1 MDVTKSIFE
10 GLDWFVLGLY
20 FAILVGVAVW
30 VALQRNKN
38 TEDYFLAGRN
48 VGWFVIGASIFASN
62 IGSEHVVGLAGTG
75 FSSGTPLAHYELHAW
90 IVLLLGWLFLPFY
103 IRSGAFTMPE
113 FLEKRFDSR
122 SRWFLSVFS
131 LFAYVLTKVSV
142 TIYAGGIVV
151 SELLN
156 LDFWVG
162 AIGIVVFTGIYT
174 IIGGLKAVVYTETL
188 QTIVLILGSVI
199 ITFLGFQEVGGWDE
213 LTKTVTEVSP
223 DHFNMWRP
231 WDDPD
236 FPWAGLLFGG
246 TIVGIWYWCTDQY
259 IVQRTLAANN
269 ITIGRR
275 GAIFGAYLKLLPIL
289 IFLVPGIIAY
299 ALTIQNPEIY
309 SVIDPVTGVER
320 ADRAFP
326 MLVTT
331 LLPVGL
337 KGLVAG
343 GLMAALMSSL
353 ASVFN
358 SCSTIFTIDIYKQI
372 SPEKSEQFLVNVGK
386 IATVVIVVLGI
397 AWIPIMEKI
406 GGGVMYQYLQNVQA
420 YIAPPVTTVF
430 LLGIIWKRVN
440 AQAAI
445 VTLFSGLFLL
455 ILRLGSEIATNEGII
470 ESGFLYDFAS
480 VNFSY
485 MAIWMFIFSV
495 ALCISTSLLTSEPDY
510 KKIQGLSYGTL
521 TSSDR
526 ISSEKSYTTIDVVLS
541 IVLVLIVIGILI
553 FFSPI
558 FFDLKF
564 NKLIIFFFFY
574 ILPVLSGSSI
584 L

>member
-1 MDVTKSIFE
+1 MTSVLET
-10 GLDWFVLGLY
+10 LDWIVLSIY
-20 FAILVGVAVW
+20 FLALIAVAVW
-30 VALQRNKN
+30 VVLQKNKN

-75 FSSGTPLAHYELHAW
+75 FESGTPMAHYELHAW

-131 LFAYVLTKVSV
+131 LLAYVLTKVSV

-151 SELLN
+151 SELLGIP
-156 LDFWVG
+156 FWYG
-162 AIGIVVFTGIYT
+162 AIGVVVFTGIYT
-174 IIGGLKAVVYTETL
+174 VIGGMKAVIYTETL

-199 ITFLGFQEVGGWDE
+199 ITYLGLQQVGGWNE
-213 LTKTVTEVSP
+213 LQDTVRAVSP

-231 WDDPD
+231 MSDPD
-236 FPWAGLLFGG
+236 FPWTGLLIGG

-259 IVQRTLAANN
+259 IVQRTLAAHN
-269 ITIGRR
+269 IKIGRR

-289 IFLVPGIIAY
+289 IFLIPGIIAF
-299 ALTIQNPEIY
+299 ALSVQNPEVFAI
-309 SVIDPVTGVER
+309 EK

-326 MLVTT
+326 MLVKT

-358 SCSTIFTIDIYKQI
+358 SCSTIFTIDIYKKLK
-372 SPEKSEQFLVNVGK
+372 PKKSERELLTTGK
-386 IATVVIVVLGI
+386 IATGIIVVLGI
-397 AWIPIMEKI
+397 VWIPIMERI
-406 GGGVMYQYLQNVQA
+406 GGGVMYQYLQNVQS
-420 YIAPPVTTVF
+420 YIAPPVTAVF

-445 VTLFSGLFLL
+445 STLIAGLALL
-455 ILRLGSEIATNEGII
+455 ILRLSSEIYYQADISVGAVHDNLLYGFATIN
-470 ESGFLYDFAS
+470 FAH
-480 VNFSY
+480 
-485 MAIWMFIFSV
+485 MAIFMFLFSV
-495 ALCISTSLLTSEPDY
+495 ALCISVSLATSPPDY
-510 KKIQGLSYGTL
+510 KRISGLSFGTL
-521 TSSDR
+521 TK
-526 ISSEKSYTTIDVVLS
+526 EHKLENKGSYDTIDVVLS
-541 IVLVLIVIGILI
+541 VVLVAIVIGILMY
-553 FFSPI
+553 FT
-558 FFDLKF
+558 
-564 NKLIIFFFFY
+564 N
-574 ILPVLSGSSI
+574 
-584 L
+584 

>member
-1 MDVTKSIFE
+1 MKSFMLTSTSVLE
-10 GLDWFVLGLY
+10 QLDWVVLGIY
-20 FAILVGVAVW
+20 FLALVAVAVW
-30 VALQRNKN
+30 VMLQKNNN

-75 FSSGTPLAHYELHAW
+75 FESGAPMAHYELHAW

-122 SRWFLSVFS
+122 SRWFLSLFS
-131 LFAYVLTKVSV
+131 LVAYVLTKVSV

-151 SELLN
+151 SELLAIP
-156 LDFWVG
+156 FWYG
-162 AIGIVVFTGIYT
+162 AIGIVLFTGVYT
-174 IIGGLKAVVYTETL
+174 VVGGMKAVIYTETL
-188 QTIVLILGSVI
+188 QTIILILGSII
-199 ITFLGFQEVGGWDE
+199 ITYLGLQEVGGWSALRE
-213 LTKTVTEVSP
+213 TVIEVSP

-231 WDDPD
+231 MSDPD
-236 FPWAGLLFGG
+236 FPWTGLLFGG

-269 ITIGRR
+269 IKIGRR

-289 IFLVPGIIAY
+289 IFLVPGIIAF
-299 ALTIQNPEIY
+299 ALSIQNPEIF
-309 SVIDPVTGVER
+309 SVDK

-326 MLVTT
+326 MLVKT

-358 SCSTIFTIDIYKQI
+358 SCSTIFTIDIYKKLKPNK
-372 SPEKSEQFLVNVGK
+372 SEKSLLTTGK
-386 IATVVIVVLGI
+386 IATGFIVVLGI
-397 AWIPIMEKI
+397 IWIPIMEKI
-406 GGGVMYQYLQNVQA
+406 GGGVMYQYLQNVQS

-440 AQAAI
+440 SKAAI
-445 VTLFSGLFLL
+445 TTLMSGLGLL
-455 ILRLGSEIATNEGII
+455 ILRLGSEIYYQPQIASGSSVDGFVFAFAT
-470 ESGFLYDFAS
+470 
-480 VNFSY
+480 VNFSH
-485 MAIWMFIFSV
+485 MAIFMFLFSV
-495 ALCISTSLLTSEPDY
+495 VLCISVSLLTSPPDY
-510 KKIQGLSYGTL
+510 KTITGLSFGTL
-521 TSSDR
+521 TDKQKQ
-526 ISSEKSYTTIDVVLS
+526 ENTNSYDTIDVVLS
-541 IVLVLIVIGILI
+541 VLLVLIVIG
-553 FFSPI
+553 
-558 FFDLKF
+558 
-564 NKLIIFFFFY
+564 
-574 ILPVLSGSSI
+574 VLSYFTG
-584 L
+584 

>member
-1 MDVTKSIFE
+1 MTSVLQQ
-10 GLDWFVLGLY
+10 LDWIVLGIY
-20 FAILVGVAVW
+20 FLALIAVAVW
-30 VALQRNKN
+30 VFIQKNSN

-75 FSSGTPLAHYELHAW
+75 FESGTPMAHYELHAW

-131 LFAYVLTKVSV
+131 LLAYVLTKVSI

-151 SELLN
+151 SELLGIP
-156 LDFWVG
+156 FWYG

-174 IIGGLKAVVYTETL
+174 VIGGLKAVIYTETL
-188 QTIVLILGSVI
+188 QTVVLIFGSVV
-199 ITFLGFQEVGGWDE
+199 ITYLGLQEVGGWSQLRE
-213 LTKTVTEVSP
+213 TVTAVSP

-231 WDDPD
+231 MNDPQ
-236 FPWAGLLFGG
+236 FPWTGLLIGG

-269 ITIGRR
+269 ITIARR

-289 IFLVPGIIAY
+289 IFLVPGIIAF
-299 ALTIQNPEIY
+299 ALTLQQPE
-309 SVIDPVTGVER
+309 VFQVAK

-326 MLVTT
+326 MLVKT

-358 SCSTIFTIDIYKQI
+358 SCSTIFTIDIYKKI
-372 SPEKSEQFLVNVGK
+372 KPDKSEESLIRIGK
-386 IATVVIVVLGI
+386 IATAIIVVLGI
-397 AWIPIMEKI
+397 IWIPIMEKI
-406 GGGVMYQYLQNVQA
+406 GGGVMYQYLQNVQS
-420 YIAPPVTTVF
+420 YIAPPVTAVF
-430 LLGIIWKRVN
+430 LLGIIWKRVTSD
-440 AQAAI
+440 AAI
-445 VTLFSGLFLL
+445 TTLISGLILL
-455 ILRLGSEIATNEGII
+455 ILRLGTEIYFQEEITSGIEVSGIAFAFATIN
-470 ESGFLYDFAS
+470 FAH
-480 VNFSY
+480 
-485 MAIWMFIFSV
+485 MAIFMFIFSV
-495 ALCISTSLLTSEPDY
+495 FLCVGVSMASAVPDY
-510 KKIQGLSYGTL
+510 ARIEGLSFGTMTAKMKQEFRESFNKTDL
-521 TSSDR
+521 
-526 ISSEKSYTTIDVVLS
+526 VLS
-541 IVLVLIVIGILI
+541 AILVGMVI
-553 FFSPI
+553 
-558 FFDLKF
+558 
-564 NKLIIFFFFY
+564 
-574 ILPVLSGSSI
+574 SI
-584 L
+584 LLYFTG

>member
-1 MDVTKSIFE
+1 MTSVLET
-10 GLDWFVLGLY
+10 LDWIVLSIY
-20 FAILVGVAVW
+20 FLALIAVAVW
-30 VALQRNKN
+30 VVLQKNKN

-75 FSSGTPLAHYELHAW
+75 FESGTPMAHYELHAW

-131 LFAYVLTKVSV
+131 LLAYVLTKVSV

-151 SELLN
+151 SELLGIP
-156 LDFWVG
+156 FWYG
-162 AIGIVVFTGIYT
+162 AIGVVVFTGIYT
-174 IIGGLKAVVYTETL
+174 VIGGMKAVIYTETL
-188 QTIVLILGSVI
+188 QTIVLILGSVV
-199 ITFLGFQEVGGWDE
+199 ITYLGLQQVGGWNE
-213 LTKTVTEVSP
+213 LQDTVRAVSP

-231 WDDPD
+231 MSDPD
-236 FPWAGLLFGG
+236 FPWTGLLIGG

-259 IVQRTLAANN
+259 IVQRTLAAHN
-269 ITIGRR
+269 IKIGRR

-289 IFLVPGIIAY
+289 IFLIPGIIAF
-299 ALTIQNPEIY
+299 ALSVQNPEVFAI
-309 SVIDPVTGVER
+309 EK

-326 MLVTT
+326 MLVKT

-358 SCSTIFTIDIYKQI
+358 SCSTIFTIDIYKKLK
-372 SPEKSEQFLVNVGK
+372 PKKSEKELLTTGK
-386 IATVVIVVLGI
+386 IATGIIVVLGI
-397 AWIPIMEKI
+397 VWIPIMERI
-406 GGGVMYQYLQNVQA
+406 GGGVMYQYLQNVQS
-420 YIAPPVTTVF
+420 YIAPPVTAVF

-445 VTLFSGLFLL
+445 STLIAGLALL
-455 ILRLGSEIATNEGII
+455 ILRLSSEIYYQADISSGTVHDNLLYGFATIN
-470 ESGFLYDFAS
+470 FAH
-480 VNFSY
+480 
-485 MAIWMFIFSV
+485 MAIFMFLFSV
-495 ALCISTSLLTSEPDY
+495 ALCISVSLATSPPDY
-510 KKIQGLSYGTL
+510 KRISGLSFGTL
-521 TSSDR
+521 TK
-526 ISSEKSYTTIDVVLS
+526 EHKLENKGSYDTIDVVLS
-541 IVLVLIVIGILI
+541 VVLVAIVIGILMY
-553 FFSPI
+553 FT
-558 FFDLKF
+558 
-564 NKLIIFFFFY
+564 N
-574 ILPVLSGSSI
+574 
-584 L
+584 

>member
-1 MDVTKSIFE
+1 MTSVLET
-10 GLDWFVLGLY
+10 LDWIVLGIY
-20 FAILVGVAVW
+20 FLALIAVAVW
-30 VALQRNKN
+30 VVLQKNKN

-75 FSSGTPLAHYELHAW
+75 FESGTPMAHYELHAW

-131 LFAYVLTKVSV
+131 LLAYVLTKVSV

-151 SELLN
+151 SELLGIP
-156 LDFWVG
+156 FWYG
-162 AIGIVVFTGIYT
+162 AIGVVVFTGIYT
-174 IIGGLKAVVYTETL
+174 VIGGMKAVIYTETL
-188 QTIVLILGSVI
+188 QTIVLILGSIVI
-199 ITFLGFQEVGGWDE
+199 TYLGLEQVGGWNE
-213 LTKTVTEVSP
+213 LQDTVRAVSP

-231 WDDPD
+231 MSDPD
-236 FPWAGLLFGG
+236 FPWTGLLIGG

-259 IVQRTLAANN
+259 IVQRTLAAHN
-269 ITIGRR
+269 IKIGRR

-289 IFLVPGIIAY
+289 IFLIPGIIAF
-299 ALTIQNPEIY
+299 ALSIQNPEVFAI
-309 SVIDPVTGVER
+309 EK

-326 MLVTT
+326 MLVKT

-358 SCSTIFTIDIYKQI
+358 SCSTIFTIDIYKKLK
-372 SPEKSEQFLVNVGK
+372 PKKSERELLTTGK
-386 IATVVIVVLGI
+386 IATAIIVVLGI
-397 AWIPIMEKI
+397 VWIPIMERI
-406 GGGVMYQYLQNVQA
+406 GGGVMYQYLQNVQS
-420 YIAPPVTTVF
+420 YIAPPVTAVF

-445 VTLFSGLFLL
+445 STLVAGLVLL
-455 ILRLGSEIATNEGII
+455 VLRLSSEIYYQADISAGAVHDNLMYGFATIN
-470 ESGFLYDFAS
+470 FAH
-480 VNFSY
+480 
-485 MAIWMFIFSV
+485 MAIFMFLFSV
-495 ALCISTSLLTSEPDY
+495 ALCISVSLATSPPDY
-510 KKIQGLSYGTL
+510 KRISGLSFGTL
-521 TSSDR
+521 TKDHKL
-526 ISSEKSYTTIDVVLS
+526 ENKGSYDTIDVVLS
-541 IVLVLIVIGILI
+541 VVLVAIVIGILMY
-553 FFSPI
+553 FT
-558 FFDLKF
+558 
-564 NKLIIFFFFY
+564 N
-574 ILPVLSGSSI
+574 
-584 L
+584 

>member
-1 MDVTKSIFE
+1 MNSSSIFQT
-10 GLDWFVLGLY
+10 LDWVVLGIY
-20 FAILVGVAVW
+20 FLILIVVAVW

-103 IRSGAFTMPE
+103 MRSGAFTMPE

-156 LDFWVG
+156 LDFWIG

-188 QTIVLILGSVI
+188 QTVVLILGSVI
-199 ITFLGFQEVGGWDE
+199 ITYLGFQEVGGWSE
-213 LTKTVTEVSP
+213 LTKTVTDVSP

-231 WDDPD
+231 MNDPD
-236 FPWAGLLFGG
+236 FPWTGLLIGG

-269 ITIGRR
+269 TMIGRR

-289 IFLVPGIIAY
+289 IFLIPGIIAY
-299 ALTIQNPEIY
+299 ALTIQNPEMFN
-309 SVIDPVTGVER
+309 VIDSNGIER

-331 LLPVGL
+331 LLPVGI

-358 SCSTIFTIDIYKQI
+358 SCSTIFTIDIYKKI
-372 SPEKSEQFLVNVGK
+372 KPEKSEKYLVNIGK
-386 IATVVIVVLGI
+386 IATLVIVVLGI

-420 YIAPPVTTVF
+420 YIGPPVTAVF
-430 LLGIIWKRVN
+430 LLGILWKRIN
-440 AQAAI
+440 AQASI
-445 VTLFSGLFLL
+445 VTLSAGLVLL
-455 ILRLGSEIATNEGII
+455 IVRLSSEIYFQSEISSGIVVDSVFFEFATI
-470 ESGFLYDFAS
+470 
-480 VNFSY
+480 NFSH
-485 MAIWMFIFSV
+485 MAIFIFVFS
-495 ALCISTSLLTSEPDY
+495 ALLCVTVSLLTDEPDY
-510 KKIQGLSYGTL
+510 SRIKGLSFGT
-521 TSSDR
+521 TTR
-526 ISSEKSYTTIDVVLS
+526 EMISKEKSYTNYDIIFSVL
-541 IVLVLIVIGILI
+541 LVLLVIGILV

-558 FFDLKF
+558 FF
-564 NKLIIFFFFY
+564 
-574 ILPVLSGSSI
+574 
-584 L
+584 

>member
-1 MDVTKSIFE
+1 MTSVLET
-10 GLDWFVLGLY
+10 LDWIVLSIY
-20 FAILVGVAVW
+20 FLALIAVAVW
-30 VALQRNKN
+30 VVLQKNKN

-75 FSSGTPLAHYELHAW
+75 FESGTPMAHYELHAW

-131 LFAYVLTKVSV
+131 LLAYVLTKVSV

-151 SELLN
+151 SELLGIP
-156 LDFWVG
+156 FWYG
-162 AIGIVVFTGIYT
+162 AIGVVVFTGIYT
-174 IIGGLKAVVYTETL
+174 VIGGMKAVIYTETL
-188 QTIVLILGSVI
+188 QTIVLILGSIVI
-199 ITFLGFQEVGGWDE
+199 TYLGLQEVGGWNE
-213 LTKTVTEVSP
+213 LQDTVRAVSP

-231 WDDPD
+231 MSDPD
-236 FPWAGLLFGG
+236 FPWTGLLIGG

-269 ITIGRR
+269 IKIGRR

-289 IFLVPGIIAY
+289 IFLIPGIIAF
-299 ALTIQNPEIY
+299 ALSIQNPEVFAI
-309 SVIDPVTGVER
+309 EK

-326 MLVTT
+326 MLVKT

-358 SCSTIFTIDIYKQI
+358 SCSTIFTIDIYKKLK
-372 SPEKSEQFLVNVGK
+372 PKKSETELLTTGK
-386 IATVVIVVLGI
+386 IATAIIVVLGI
-397 AWIPIMEKI
+397 VWIPIMERI
-406 GGGVMYQYLQNVQA
+406 GGGVMYQYLQNVQS
-420 YIAPPVTTVF
+420 YIAPPVTAVF

-445 VTLFSGLFLL
+445 STLIAGLVLL
-455 ILRLGSEIATNEGII
+455 VLRLSSEIYYQADISAGAVHDNLMYGFATIN
-470 ESGFLYDFAS
+470 FAH
-480 VNFSY
+480 
-485 MAIWMFIFSV
+485 MAIFMFLFSV
-495 ALCISTSLLTSEPDY
+495 ALCISVSLATSPPDY
-510 KKIQGLSYGTL
+510 KRISGLSFGTL
-521 TSSDR
+521 TK
-526 ISSEKSYTTIDVVLS
+526 EHKLENKGSYDTIDVVLS
-541 IVLVLIVIGILI
+541 VVLVAIVIGILMY
-553 FFSPI
+553 FT
-558 FFDLKF
+558 
-564 NKLIIFFFFY
+564 N
-574 ILPVLSGSSI
+574 
-584 L
+584 

>member
-1 MDVTKSIFE
+1 MTSVLET
-10 GLDWFVLGLY
+10 LDWIVLSIY
-20 FAILVGVAVW
+20 FLALIAVAVW
-30 VALQRNKN
+30 VVLQKNKN

-75 FSSGTPLAHYELHAW
+75 FESGTPMAHYELHAW

-131 LFAYVLTKVSV
+131 LLAYVLTKVSV

-151 SELLN
+151 SELLGIP
-156 LDFWVG
+156 FWYG
-162 AIGIVVFTGIYT
+162 AIGVVVFTGIYT
-174 IIGGLKAVVYTETL
+174 VIGGMKAVIYTETL
-188 QTIVLILGSVI
+188 QTIVLILGSVV
-199 ITFLGFQEVGGWDE
+199 ITYLGLQQVGGWNE
-213 LTKTVTEVSP
+213 LQDTVRAVSP

-231 WDDPD
+231 MSDPD
-236 FPWAGLLFGG
+236 FPWTGLLIGG

-259 IVQRTLAANN
+259 IVQRTLAAHN
-269 ITIGRR
+269 IKIGRR

-289 IFLVPGIIAY
+289 IFLIPGIIAF
-299 ALTIQNPEIY
+299 ALSVQNPEVFAI
-309 SVIDPVTGVER
+309 EK

-326 MLVTT
+326 MLVKT

-358 SCSTIFTIDIYKQI
+358 SCSTIFTIDIYKKLK
-372 SPEKSEQFLVNVGK
+372 PKKSERELLTTGK
-386 IATVVIVVLGI
+386 IATGIIVVLGI
-397 AWIPIMEKI
+397 VWIPIMERI
-406 GGGVMYQYLQNVQA
+406 GGGVMYQYLQNVQS
-420 YIAPPVTTVF
+420 YIAPPVTAVF

-445 VTLFSGLFLL
+445 STLIAGLALL
-455 ILRLGSEIATNEGII
+455 ILRLSSEIYYQADISAGAVHDNLLYGFATIN
-470 ESGFLYDFAS
+470 FAH
-480 VNFSY
+480 
-485 MAIWMFIFSV
+485 MAIFMFLFSV
-495 ALCISTSLLTSEPDY
+495 ALCISVSLATSPPDY
-510 KKIQGLSYGTL
+510 KRISGLSFGTL
-521 TSSDR
+521 TK
-526 ISSEKSYTTIDVVLS
+526 EHKLENKGSYDTIDVVLS
-541 IVLVLIVIGILI
+541 VVLVAIVIGILMY
-553 FFSPI
+553 FT
-558 FFDLKF
+558 
-564 NKLIIFFFFY
+564 N
-574 ILPVLSGSSI
+574 
-584 L
+584 